1 MNRKIDLDEIR
12 TKVLLK
18 LEPSGWKPVLKSF
31 IESSDFEMLILQ
43 LVRQTKD
50 GKRFTPSLKQ
60 VFRAFE
66 ECPYKE
72 LKVVIVGQDPYPQF
86 DVADGIAFS
95 CSKSEAEQPSLK
107 FVLDEIAKMYPHGY
121 DRPLDLT
128 RWANQGILLLNTAL
142 TTEVGKIGKHYSI
155 WKPFIAYLFDHLTWT
170 NNGLIYVYLGKQA
183 QEWAD
188 CVNDNNYKF
197 FLSHPASA
205 AYNAQSSWDSQDT
218 FVKVQELVKKNFDY
232 TITW

>member
-1 MNRKIDLDEIR
+1 MNRKIDLEEIR

-50 GKRFTPSLKQ
+50 GKRFTPSLKE

-107 FVLDEIAKMYPHGY
+107 FILDEVAKMYPMGY
-121 DRPLDLT
+121 ERPLDLT
-128 RWANQGILLLNTAL
+128 KWTRQGILLLNIAL
-142 TTEVGKIGKHYSI
+142 TTEVNKIGKHYSI

-205 AYNAQSSWDSQDT
+205 AYNAQSSWDSQDV
-218 FVKVQELVKKNFDY
+218 FVKVTELVKNNYNY
-232 TITW
+232 TINW